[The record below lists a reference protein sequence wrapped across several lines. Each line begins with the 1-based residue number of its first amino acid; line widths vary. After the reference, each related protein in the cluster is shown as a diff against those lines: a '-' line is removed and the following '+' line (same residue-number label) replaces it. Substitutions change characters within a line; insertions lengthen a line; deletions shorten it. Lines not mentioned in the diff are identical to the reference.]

1 MEHVSDLQRSSQ
13 CRVDM
18 ALTMCYILS
27 NSFSTWQRGV
37 PCVTCVIWAHGLSYY
52 ASQVVHVIFQNVLDL
67 LSHLVVNVLHV
78 LHVVPVC
85 SNVLLP
91 VMFHVYEILHSV

>member
-1 MEHVSDLQRSSQ
+1 MEHVPDLQRSSQ
-13 CRVDM
+13 CRVRM
-18 ALTMCYILS
+18 ASTMCYILS

-37 PCVTCVIWAHGLSYY
+37 PCVTWAHGLSYY
-52 ASQVVHVIFQNVLDL
+52 VLRVVHVIFQNVLDL